1 MLNVEMFEK
10 KFSSLINANQNYA
23 TIADVNDGLVFTE
36 GPIWSKTGNYLT
48 FSDIAGNKM
57 YRYNGKNVSVFVRYS
72 YMGNGNAYDM
82 EGNIVTC
89 EHATSRLV
97 RRNDD
102 GTGYQILASKIGNK
116 ELNSPND
123 VIVRSDG
130 TVYFTDPHFGR
141 NDSQNG
147 VGRDMQLSFCA
158 VYSYKDGVLL
168 AESFDMQDPNGL
180 CFTKNE
186 QKLYVNDSSKNQ
198 IRRYDVNK
206 NGHLKN
212 GMLFATTKG
221 DGIGHPDGMKL
232 DEYENVWLC
241 AQGGVHI
248 YAPDGTKLGR
258 IVFPVQTGN
267 LCFGGKDGDELFVCA
282 TNRVYKIKTLVR
294 GLAFV

>member
-1 MLNVEMFEK
+1 MLNIEIHDK
-10 KFSSLINANQNYA
+10 KFSALLNANQNYD

-36 GPIWSKTGNYLT
+36 GPIWNKAENYLT

-57 YRYNGKNVSVFVRYS
+57 YRYDGKNVSVFVKYS
-72 YMGNGNAYDM
+72 YKGNGSAYDT
-82 EGNIVTC
+82 EGNIITC

-97 RRNDD
+97 RRRDD
-102 GTGYQILASKIGNK
+102 GTNYQILISKIGDK

-130 TVYFTDPHFGR
+130 TIYFTDPHFGR
-141 NDSQNG
+141 NDSKNG

-158 VYSYKDGVLL
+158 VYSYKDGVLMT
-168 AESFDMQDPNGL
+168 ESFDMQDPNGL

-186 QKLYVNDSSKNQ
+186 KKLYVNDSPKNE
-198 IRRYDVNK
+198 IRLYDVDK

-212 GMLFATTKG
+212 GKLFATTVG
-221 DGIGHPDGMKL
+221 DGMGHPDGMKL
-232 DEYENVWLC
+232 DEYENIWLC
-241 AQGGVHI
+241 AQGGIHV

-282 TNRVYKIKTLVR
+282 TDRVYKIKTLVR